1 MSPVRTAAAWAA
13 ALSLALAVTG
23 CSSSSDTAT
32 EATSAPATSAAAT
45 SPAATTPAAS
55 PSASGS
61 VGDANAAFCASSAT
75 VKTEL
80 GTLRS
85 TATGGSATAEALKT
99 QAQAVATAAEQAKAD
114 AQALDAAIRVEVE
127 TAQTAFQ
134 AAVDAIP
141 ADTGAVAR
149 AAAYGAAVLAFGKA
163 LDAID
168 AQVGCP

>member
-1 MSPVRTAAAWAA
+1 MSPVRTAASWAA
-13 ALSLALAVTG
+13 ALSLALALTG

-45 SPAATTPAAS
+45 SPAASSPAAS
-55 PSASGS
+55 PSPSGS
-61 VGDANAAFCASSAT
+61 VSDANATYCASAAT
-75 VKTEL
+75 VKSEL
-80 GTLRS
+80 ETLRT

-99 QAQAVATAAEQAKAD
+99 QSQAVATAAEQAKTD
-114 AQALDAAIRVEVE
+114 AQALDAAVRVEVE

-141 ADTGAVAR
+141 ADSGQVAR
-149 AAAYGAAVLAFGKA
+149 AAAYGVAVVAFGKA

-168 AQVGCP
+168 AQVGCR